1 MQMEEIS
8 RRENQAMKWNVR
20 GSLAVFAGFL
30 IHVTLGH
37 YLTFGNMNTYI
48 TSYLRHRIDISIGYS
63 RSIWINA
70 VCLMGRGLVMM
81 MGGMLGSRFG
91 ARWTCALGCFIFSGS
106 IALTSI
112 SINSGFAAVVITYGL
127 IPGFGI
133 GIAYIPPFT
142 LAMQWFPYRKG
153 LALAL
158 VTAGFGVG
166 PVAFNNIQTAFVNP
180 TNVSPADDGYFTD
193 KDLLDKVPYVM
204 LVMGGVYSTIQIIAC
219 CLLFPQQGITDTKET
234 SDCKESDTE
243 KLPQISEK
251 EEVIDKKLET
261 GDISNGKGVPEKLNI
276 KSENSDISKSEV
288 VPGDMEVKDAFK
300 TKELYILGLCV
311 GLLLQVMVYVITM
324 YKAFGQTFIKDD
336 VFLATI
342 AGFSGV
348 ANAIGKTFWGFVFD
362 KSSYRVIMGIIT
374 FLFGSLVA
382 SFPATQFGYKPMW
395 ATWVISIFFVSSGIW
410 AVVPAA
416 TAQVFGT
423 KHGGTIYG
431 LAFGIPAV
439 CNVFGAMTAQKL
451 QENFGWYGTFS
462 YISILCFLAFLSTF
476 LFPWNPEEKR
486 VAYLEK
492 KKRVSNEVPLQNVA

>member
-1 MQMEEIS
+1 
-8 RRENQAMKWNVR
+8 
-20 GSLAVFAGFL
+20 
-30 IHVTLGH
+30 
-37 YLTFGNMNTYI
+37 
-48 TSYLRHRIDISIGYS
+48 
-63 RSIWINA
+63 
-70 VCLMGRGLVMM
+70 
-81 MGGMLGSRFG
+81 
-91 ARWTCALGCFIFSGS
+91 
-106 IALTSI
+106 
-112 SINSGFAAVVITYGL
+112 
-127 IPGFGI
+127 
-133 GIAYIPPFT
+133 
-142 LAMQWFPYRKG
+142 
-153 LALAL
+153 
-158 VTAGFGVG
+158 
-166 PVAFNNIQTAFVNP
+166 
-180 TNVSPADDGYFTD
+180 
-193 KDLLDKVPYVM
+193 
-204 LVMGGVYSTIQIIAC
+204 
-219 CLLFPQQGITDTKET
+219 
-234 SDCKESDTE
+234 
-243 KLPQISEK
+243 
-251 EEVIDKKLET
+251 
-261 GDISNGKGVPEKLNI
+261 
-276 KSENSDISKSEV
+276 
-288 VPGDMEVKDAFK
+288 MEVKDAFK